1 MYITQNCKSLNKKS
15 RYCAKFLLLDDET
28 DLVDGLLEVI
38 ETNDIFQRFNIG
50 NEFAEPHS

>member
-1 MYITQNCKSLNKKS
+1 MYTYKIAKSLNKKS
-15 RYCAKFLLLDDET
+15 KYCAKFLLLDGET